1 MDYKLIIA
9 DFDETLHC
17 SKMGIPKG
25 TAEIIKEYQAAG
37 GKFAI
42 CTGRMLDAIL
52 PYVKEMGISGDVA
65 ANQGSVIYSLDE
77 QKILVK
83 GGLKAEFAAEILKYL
98 EENYKNIHLYI
109 DGTLYVKW
117 YDLSTKGYEKFCG
130 ISAVIVEENL
140 SDFMLK
146 KGGFAEKLLI
156 LNDMKSNAACLLDI
170 ENRFGKMTVVSSSSP
185 ILVEIADLEFS
196 KGKALE
202 FLAKKYQ
209 IPKEKTLAI
218 GDSLNDLKMLEA
230 AGHSVAVGNAFPII
244 KQMASEVTVDCY
256 DGAVREI
263 IKKYGLKGD
272 I

>member
-1 MDYKLIIA
+1 MDYKLIVA
-9 DFDETLHC
+9 DFDGTLHC
-17 SKMGIPKG
+17 GMTGIPEG
-25 TAEIIKEYQAAG
+25 TAEIIKKYQAAG

-52 PYVKEMGISGDVA
+52 PHAKELGISGDMA

-77 QKILVK
+77 ERVLVK

-98 EENYKNIHLYI
+98 EANYKNVHLYI

-117 YDLSTKGYEKFCG
+117 YDISTRGYEQYCG
-130 ISAVIVEENL
+130 IKAVIVEENL

-146 KGGFAEKLLI
+146 NGGLAEKLLV
-156 LNDMKSNAACLLDI
+156 LNDAEKNAACLLDL
-170 ENRFGKMTVVSSSSP
+170 ENRFGKTTVVSSSSS

-202 FLAKKYQ
+202 FLAKRYQ
-209 IPKEKTLAI
+209 TPICQTLAI
-218 GDSLNDLKMLEA
+218 GDSLNDLKMLES

-244 KQMASEVTVDCY
+244 KQMADEVTVDCC

-263 IKKYGLKGD
+263 IKKYGLKGG